1 MKKNLNSFLILLTT
15 IFLTVEVILNSEE
28 VIDSAR
34 FSFTIWKD
42 NIFPTLFPFFVASNL
57 LIKYGFVELIG
68 EFLKPFMNKVFKIK
82 GETSFVLLLSM
93 LSGFPSSSKY
103 TKELYDNGIINE
115 KEASKLLTFTHFP
128 NPLFVIGTVSVLF
141 LNNKLLGYLIL
152 ISLYLSNI
160 IIGLIFKNYYVS
172 KNIDSK
178 VSIKNALSDMKKRYK
193 QNRNFGSILTDTLI
207 DSVNLLLLILG
218 TISMFLIINK
228 LITNLFNL
236 NDLNRAL
243 FSGVLEMTGGL
254 KYISLLG
261 INVSLKTIFTTMILA
276 FGGLSVHTQVY
287 SIIADTKIKYL
298 PFFFARLIHVVL
310 SGGIVFILLKFCNI
324 T

>member
-1 MKKNLNSFLILLTT
+1 MKKNLNSFIILLTT
-15 IFLTVEVILNSEE
+15 IFLTIEVIMNSEE

-57 LIKYGFVELIG
+57 LIRYGFVEIIG
-68 EFLKPFMNKVFKIK
+68 EFLKPFMYKVFKIK
-82 GETSFVLLLSM
+82 GECAFVLILSM

-141 LNNKLLGYLIL
+141 LNNKFLGYLIL

-160 IIGLIFKNYYVS
+160 IIGIIFRNYYVS
-172 KNIDSK
+172 NNDNNGI
-178 VSIKNALSDMKKRYK
+178 SIKNAFNKVKKRYRE
-193 QNRNFGSILTDTLI
+193 NENFGSVLTKTLL

-218 TISMFLIINK
+218 TISLFLIVNK
-228 LITNLFNL
+228 LITNLLNF

-243 FSGVLEMTGGL
+243 FSGFLEMTGGL
-254 KYISLLG
+254 KYVSLLG
-261 INVSLKTIFTTMILA
+261 IDINIKVLFTTMILA
-276 FGGLSVHTQVY
+276 FGGLSVHTQIY

-298 PFFFARLIHVVL
+298 PFFIARLLHIVL
-310 SGGIVFILLKFCNI
+310 SGGIVYLFLQVFKL
-324 T
+324 